1 MDITAAVRAQ
11 ARDLRTEFPRS
22 PRETLGG
29 YVLAA
34 RAVDKC
40 RASLCGING
49 DYNYNCP
56 LDQLFFAFAGLTSE
70 AFRAIVATGAS
81 DREVEAWIVENATR
95 HSSEDIL
102 AWNTKTG
109 PQFRHLDLEEG
120 RV

>member
-1 MDITAAVRAQ
+1 MDIPATLRAQ

-49 DYNYNCP
+49 EYNFNCP
-56 LDQLFFAFAGLTSE
+56 LDVMFFRFAGLTSE
-70 AFRAIVATGAS
+70 AFKALVATGAT
-81 DREVEAWIVENATR
+81 DHEVEAWISANATR
-95 HSSEDIL
+95 HSAADIM
-102 AWNTKTG
+102 AWNSKTG
-109 PQFRHLDLEEG
+109 PQFRHLDVEEG
-120 RV
+120 RI